1 MHYYS
6 FNIGDYASHTRHLT
20 REEDLAYRRILDLY
34 YLQEK
39 PLSKDP
45 QVVARLILM
54 NDCSTDVE
62 RVLNEFFTLGENG
75 WENKRADAEIAKY
88 HGKSEKAR
96 EAGKAS
102 AEARKQRT
110 LNVGSTNVQPNK
122 KQETRN
128 NNQKPIKK
136 IQAPEGVSSEVWDSF
151 IAQRQKARAVVT
163 DLVIKSIANEA
174 QKAGWTLEQALT
186 EITHRGWR
194 GFKADW
200 VKDKPQYKNVGD
212 RNREVLTGL
221 TRGLIGGGNNVA
233 LLGK

>member
-1 MHYYS
+1 M
-6 FNIGDYASHTRHLT
+6 
-20 REEDLAYRRILDLY
+20 
-34 YLQEK
+34 
-39 PLSKDP
+39 
-45 QVVARLILM
+45 ILM

-102 AEARKQRT
+102 AQARKQRT